1 MSVEPADYD
10 QRSLRIVHCA
20 GCEALQQQI
29 DRMTSDMNLRAEDYN
44 LLELEAQR
52 LRRSEDRL
60 KKQVA
65 QGIRDD
71 VDYGPAY
78 ELFKFWEKVTGEQGI
93 WDQTCQKTIMRALK
107 ILKRHYKQLEDEAK
121 ANGEKPGREAPDE
134 LATRALACAFLGVAR
149 RGFIDPNDKKRHNR
163 IGLVCKDGE
172 SLKKN
177 IERYRDHVRSQGKE
191 PVV

>member
-1 MSVEPADYD
+1 MSAEPADYD

-29 DRMTSDMNLRAEDYN
+29 DRMTSDMGLQAEDHL
-44 LLELEAQR
+44 LLEAEAAR

-60 KKQVA
+60 KKQVT

-71 VDYGPAY
+71 VDYGQAFK
-78 ELFKFWEKVTGEQGI
+78 LFQYWEKVTGEKGI
-93 WDQTCQKTIMRALK
+93 WDATCQKNIMRALK
-107 ILKRHYKQLEDEAK
+107 ILKRHYKSVDTGGRDE
-121 ANGEKPGREAPDE
+121 PDE
-134 LATRALACAFLGVAR
+134 LAARALACAFLGVAR

-177 IERYRDHVRSQGKE
+177 LERYRDYCRDTGRV